1 MPKKVKISLSGIV
14 KQIDQATKNLNAA
27 KGKAVTAKEKKEL
40 ALKIKHLTAIKKEVK
55 ANCPKGAQ
63 GLNIIVPEK

>member
-27 KGKAVTAKEKKEL
+27 KGKAVTASEKKEVT
-40 ALKIKHLTAIKKEVK
+40 AKIKKLNGIKKHVK
-55 ANCPKGAQ
+55 GICH
-63 GLNIIVPEK
+63 GLNVIVPEK